1 MELKILIIDA
11 IGCKD
16 WKEVKEYFNK
26 KKGISLYKTSTI
38 GEAYKII
45 RNKDINIIISEYRLH
60 KVNVLNFIKK
70 IKSFKPHIEIIFL
83 SDKVTLSDAIE
94 VMKAGA
100 YDVYEFPINMRLL
113 MTMIEKAVEKQ
124 NLFFEKEV
132 LERKVKEHFDSSN
145 VVLKSKPMQYVLSIV
160 STVAPKNVNILLTGE
175 TGTGKEM
182 IAQLIHMNSP
192 RSTKPLIKVNC
203 AAYNVGVLES
213 ELFGHEK
220 GAFTGAI
227 TTRVGRFEL
236 ADGGTVFLD
245 EIGDIEHGT
254 QIKLLRFLQEK
265 KFERVGGNETINVD
279 VRLISATNRDLKK
292 RIEEGKFREDL
303 FYRLNVVHIHLPP
316 LRDRREDI
324 PLIVSSFIEKLN
336 KEKGYHIKGITKGAM
351 QILLHYN
358 WPGNVRELENT
369 IESAMAL
376 AIKDIIEEKYLP
388 SFLLFDTSDDKE
400 LYRFPKDLT
409 FREFEKELI
418 RQTLKSMGGNQ
429 SKAARALG
437 IALRTFQRK
446 VKGL

>member
-1 MELKILIIDA
+1 MLYCIQEVQLELKILIIDA

-16 WKEVKEYFNK
+16 WKEVKEDFNK

-38 GEAYKII
+38 TEAYRII

-245 EIGDIEHGT
+245 EIGDIEHGA

-265 KFERVGGNETINVD
+265 EFERVGGNETINVD

-292 RIEEGKFREDL
+292 LIEEGKFREDL

-400 LYRFPKDLT
+400 LYRFPNDLT

-418 RQTLKSMGGNQ
+418 RQTLKRMGGNQ

-437 IALRTFQRK
+437 IALT
-446 VKGL
+446 

>member
-400 LYRFPKDLT
+400 IYRFPKDLT